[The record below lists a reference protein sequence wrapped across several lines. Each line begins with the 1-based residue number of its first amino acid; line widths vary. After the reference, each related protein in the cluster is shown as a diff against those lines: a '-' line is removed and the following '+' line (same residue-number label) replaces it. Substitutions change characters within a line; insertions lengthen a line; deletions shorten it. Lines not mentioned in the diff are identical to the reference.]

1 MVDMAKRERESA
13 EDRARME
20 HESAERAEEEVRM
33 LREQLLEAN
42 RAKETYFSRACQL
55 DELKVEMDRLRHVEA
70 DNGKL
75 RDQLRD
81 MEHRIAS
88 LNDKL
93 SDMERA
99 NTSLIEQCK
108 DNDQM
113 MAKFADDIRQMDVE
127 VDRKRRE
134 QDASNFENQQLK
146 NDLTEMQHLQAKF
159 DQMRITLDEETSRR
173 SQAEAEAE
181 RLRNQLAQLSC

>member
-1 MVDMAKRERESA
+1 
-13 EDRARME
+13 
-20 HESAERAEEEVRM
+20 
-33 LREQLLEAN
+33 
-42 RAKETYFSRACQL
+42 
-55 DELKVEMDRLRHVEA
+55 MDRLRHVES

-93 SDMERA
+93 MDMERA
-99 NTSLIEQCK
+99 NTSLTEQCK
-108 DNDQM
+108 ENDAM
-113 MAKFADDIRQMDVE
+113 MAKFADEIRQMDVE

-134 QDASNFENQQLK
+134 QDASNFENQALK
-146 NDLTEMQHLQAKF
+146 SDLEEMKHLQAKF
-159 DQMRITLDEETSRR
+159 YQMRITLDEETSRR

-181 RLRNQLAQLSC
+181 RLRNQLA

>member
-1 MVDMAKRERESA
+1 
-13 EDRARME
+13 
-20 HESAERAEEEVRM
+20 
-33 LREQLLEAN
+33 
-42 RAKETYFSRACQL
+42 
-55 DELKVEMDRLRHVEA
+55 MDRLRHVET

-108 DNDQM
+108 DNDTM

-134 QDASNFENQQLK
+134 QDASNFENLQLK
-146 NDLTEMQHLQAKF
+146 NDLTEM
-159 DQMRITLDEETSRR
+159 
-173 SQAEAEAE
+173 
-181 RLRNQLAQLSC
+181 

>member
-1 MVDMAKRERESA
+1 
-13 EDRARME
+13 
-20 HESAERAEEEVRM
+20 M

-81 MEHRIAS
+81 MEHRNAS

-93 SDMERA
+93 IDIERA
-99 NTSLIEQCK
+99 NASLTDQCRE
-108 DNDQM
+108 NDLM
-113 MAKFADDIRQMDVE
+113 MAKFAEEIRQMDCE

-134 QDASNFENQQLK
+134 QDASNVENNALK
-146 NDLTEMQHLQAKF
+146 NDLDAMKHLQARF
-159 DQMRITLDEETSRR
+159 DQIRVTMDEESARR
-173 SQAEAEAE
+173 VQAEAEAE
-181 RLRNQLAQLSC
+181 RLRNQLAQSSSQAATDIENLKRALDDLRF